1 MVYTGW
7 GIRYSRGFAVTSGD
21 NRRAEHYPRGTVTT
35 TPTRHTESAQASH
48 APGLLSR
55 LGAWTGSHL
64 RIVLITWLIVLAGFG
79 AFAPKVESALSGAG
93 WQDSGSSSVKAR
105 DLIAR
110 RFAGLNSTALQV
122 VVHDS
127 RGPIAA
133 DPAAQQIVARVS
145 ALLRADGRIS
155 TVVPPQ
161 PGSSL
166 SKDGTTGIIQGGAK
180 ADANDMV
187 RAADDL
193 TKPITQLST
202 STVSVS
208 LTGSSALWANFNK
221 VNHAA
226 MIKSEVLSWPVTMIV
241 LVLAFGSLV
250 AAGLPLMLTMVGLL
264 SAAGALVLS
273 TRLAPVSIWA
283 LNFAMM
289 FALALGIDY
298 ALFLVVRFRAALAA
312 RADDPDPVRAS
323 VQAIAETMGTAG
335 KAIAFSGLTV
345 LVSLSTVLLV
355 PSPAFRS
362 MALGIMLSVIFVL
375 AATLT
380 LLPAVLGKL
389 GSRIDSG
396 RLRAPSSRHR
406 GRAFG
411 PANQNPASH
420 HHTADHGA
428 TSPAGKVHAHGLR
441 GLERVMHH
449 WGAGLHRR
457 PWLAGGLVLV
467 VLAILSLPV
476 LSLRTGMPSIA
487 IIPTDQTARA
497 GYNQVAASF
506 GKGAPG
512 MLSVLTPTGGAQQ
525 AQALLSKQPGIAAA
539 MPAGT
544 ASGWT
549 MTLALPTTDASA
561 KATGATIDQIRRVLP
576 AGSLVGGAAAE
587 NHDLEKALSARTPL
601 VFGLLIG
608 LGFLLLLIALGS
620 PLVAFVGV
628 VTNLASIA
636 GAFGVAKLIFQ
647 DGHLS
652 GLLSFEPQGYIDA
665 WAPLFFGAMLSGVAM
680 DYTLFL
686 LSAAREHYDR
696 TGDPQQAMR
705 TALRTS
711 GRVVVAAA
719 GVMVAVFLTFALS
732 GPLAPKE
739 MGIIL
744 AIAVFI
750 DALLIRL
757 ILLPVVLRVAGHGAW
772 RQPRWLGR
780 ILPDVRFAH

>member
-1 MVYTGW
+1 M
-7 GIRYSRGFAVTSGD
+7 
-21 NRRAEHYPRGTVTT
+21 TT
-35 TPTRHTESAQASH
+35 TVARHADPVDPDH
-48 APGLLSR
+48 KPGVLSR
-55 LGAWTGSHL
+55 LGSWTGSNL
-64 RIVLITWLIVLAGFG
+64 RIVLIAWLVVLAVFG

-93 WQDSGSSSVKAR
+93 WQDSGSSSVRAR
-105 DLIAR
+105 DVISKE
-110 RFAGLNSTALQV
+110 FAGLNSTALQV

-127 RGPIAA
+127 SGPIAA
-133 DPAAQQIVARVS
+133 DPAAQAIIAR
-145 ALLRADGRIS
+145 ATELLQADHRVS

-161 PGSSL
+161 AGVSL
-166 SKDGTTGIIQGGAK
+166 SRDGSTGIIQAGAK
-180 ADANDMV
+180 ANANDMV

-193 TKPITQLST
+193 GKPITKLST
-202 STVSVS
+202 STVSVN

-226 MIKSEVLSWPVTMIV
+226 MMKSEMLSWPVTMLV

-250 AAGLPLMLTMVGLL
+250 AAGLPLMLTLVGLL
-264 SAAGALVLS
+264 SAAGALVLA
-273 TRLAPVSIWA
+273 THVAPVSIWA

-312 RADDPDPVRAS
+312 RAEHPDRK
-323 VQAIAETMGTAG
+323 QAAVDAVAETMATAG

-345 LVSLSTVLLV
+345 LISLSTVLLV

-362 MALGIMLSVIFVL
+362 MALGIMLAVIFVL

-380 LLPAVLGKL
+380 LLPAVLGSL
-389 GSRIDSG
+389 GRRIDAG
-396 RLRAPSSRHR
+396 TLRIPAFLNRSRRTAAPTQH
-406 GRAFG
+406 F
-411 PANQNPASH
+411 
-420 HHTADHGA
+420 
-428 TSPAGKVHAHGLR
+428 R
-441 GLERVMHH
+441 GLEKVMHH
-449 WGAGLHRR
+449 WGAWLHRR
-457 PWLAGGLVLV
+457 PWVAGALV
-467 VLAILSLPV
+467 VAVLAVLSLPV

-487 IIPTDQTARA
+487 IIPSDQTARA
-497 GYNQVAASF
+497 GYNQVVDSF

-512 MLSVLTPTGGAQQ
+512 MLSVLTPKADA
-525 AQALLSKQPGIAAA
+525 AQARAVLAHEPGIAATL
-539 MPAGT
+539 PAGSSSEW
-544 ASGWT
+544 A

-561 KATGATIDQIRRVLP
+561 PATGHTIDQIRHDLP

-620 PLVAFVGV
+620 PLIAFVGV

-647 DGHLS
+647 DGHLA
-652 GLLSFEPQGYIDA
+652 GLLNFEPQGFIDA

-686 LSAAREHYDR
+686 LSAARETYDR
-696 TGDPQQAMR
+696 TGDPHQAMR
-705 TALRTS
+705 ASLRTS

-744 AIAVFI
+744 AVAVFL

-757 ILLPVVLRVAGHGAW
+757 ILLPVVLRVTGHGAW
-772 RQPRWLGR
+772 HRPRWLGR
-780 ILPDVRFAH
+780 ILPDVRFSH